1 MSPTLRNRL
10 LVLGMLRMQDM
21 HGYQIADVIES
32 HFGDGVHIKKP
43 TMYDTL
49 RRLEEEGFVS
59 SREEQEG
66 NRPVRTVYHLT
77 DEGESEFSD
86 LLGESMRT
94 YDAPYSFGDVG
105 LMFIDTLSDAQ
116 KIELLTVRREQLDTI
131 ARGHVPGDDHGGTM
145 SLANE
150 RIARHLETEI
160 AWLDDALARMR

>member
-1 MSPTLRNRL
+1 MSPTSSNRL

-32 HFGDGVHIKKP
+32 HFGDSVHIKKP

-49 RRLEEEGFVS
+49 RRLEEDGFVS

-66 NRPVRTVYHLT
+66 NRPVRTVYHVT
-77 DEGESEFSD
+77 DEGDREFSS
-86 LLGESMRT
+86 LLGESMKT

-105 LMFIDTLSDAQ
+105 LMFIDTLPDRE
-116 KIELLTVRREQLDTI
+116 KVDLLASRREQLGQI
-131 ARGHVPGDDHGGTM
+131 AQGHLPGDDHGGTM
-145 SLANE
+145 SLASE

-160 AWLDDALARMR
+160 AWLDDALDRLG